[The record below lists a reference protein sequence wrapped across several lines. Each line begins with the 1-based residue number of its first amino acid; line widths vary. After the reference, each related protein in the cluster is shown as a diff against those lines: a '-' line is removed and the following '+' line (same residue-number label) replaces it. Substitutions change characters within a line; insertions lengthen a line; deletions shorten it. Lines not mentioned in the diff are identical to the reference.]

1 VKVLVNALSRLVG
14 SYPLPVLIV
23 VLAISGVFFGFASQV
38 EIVDGNEGFAPDAEE
53 LLADDRIGD
62 LFGDG
67 SSASVLQ
74 VVIDSDSGDVVTAN
88 GLAAVE
94 AIREVIALSDLAPL
108 IIETPDQ
115 PGIVSYLMPVQQ
127 AVGEG
132 GASPPQSDQDL
143 KQLYTSALAD
153 LPADVGGIAQ
163 QLLSGDRDIDAAT
176 AAKGLLLVF
185 LDAPG
190 FDEKVEEE
198 GFFPTR
204 DFDDFTDLEG
214 EVAEA
219 IRQVALPAGFTAE
232 PFSIELIFGQGDEF
246 QEEIGR
252 LFGMAFMIIV
262 VILLFVYWVKPQR
275 GVSWVPGARR
285 TGADMLLTMAAIVLA
300 IFWMNGIGAILGP
313 KYLDIID
320 DFGPMNQIIPI
331 LLIGLGVDYAIH
343 LTTRYREEVGH
354 AGDVTSG
361 MLTSIHTVGI
371 ALILATITTAVGFL
385 TNLVSPIPALKDF
398 GILAAVGILSSFVI
412 MLTFVAS
419 FRILM
424 DSRAEAKGVLPVH
437 ALGTTKE
444 RLLPQLIGRLSVL
457 AERFAWQT
465 VSVAVLVGVIGF
477 VGVLQ
482 LKVEFSVTDF
492 VPRPNPLLP
501 TFDTLIEDFGGG
513 FGETTQVL
521 VEGEVATP
529 QAHNALVEATGNL
542 RTTENVLQFGD
553 DPAVESPLS
562 LIATLTDEQG
572 DRFSPEV
579 SAAAQATGL
588 GDDLTVAGG
597 ADVGTLYDSLFV
609 AVPEEAARVLSR
621 AGDGSFRA
629 SLSTITTQGG
639 ESGAAQLNTD
649 VRAAFA
655 PVTATG
661 LSAVP
666 TSDEI
671 INNVVIT
678 SLSDSQ
684 LSSLVITV
692 LAAAGLL
699 MLNFFVEAR
708 RPGLGLITIFPVALV
723 MLWAF
728 GLMPVLGLAF
738 GPVTATVSALA
749 IGIGVPYMIHITH
762 RFQEDRTRFATPE
775 EAIKSTT
782 TNTGGALAG
791 SAFTTVAGFGIL
803 MTASLVPFQ
812 QLGLVTAYTIAMALV
827 GAVVVL
833 PSMLVLWDRWH
844 RRRGEDPIDSGALAR
859 ALEVA
864 GRESE
869 EGAAA
874 L

>member
-1 VKVLVNALSRLVG
+1 MKRLVNGLSRLV
-14 SYPLPVLIV
+14 SKNPLGTLIGV
-23 VLAISGVFFGFASQV
+23 ILISAVMFSFCAQV

-74 VVIDSDSGDVVTAN
+74 VVVASESGNVLTTGGLEAVTAIQ
-88 GLAAVE
+88 GTVE
-94 AIREVIALSDLAPL
+94 QSDLAPL

-115 PGIVSYLMPVQQ
+115 PGIVSFLLPVQQ
-127 AVGEG
+127 AVERGQ
-132 GASPPQSDQDL
+132 APSPQSDQEL
-143 KQLYTSALAD
+143 KGVYTSALSD

-163 QLLSGDRDIDAAT
+163 QLLSGDRNVAAAT
-176 AAKGLLLVF
+176 ASKGLLLVF

-190 FDEKVEEE
+190 FDETFDEE
-198 GFFPTR
+198 GSFPR
-204 DFDDFTDLEG
+204 EDFDDFTLLEG
-214 EVAEA
+214 QVAEA
-219 IRQVALPAGFTAE
+219 IRTTSLPAGFTAE
-232 PFSIELIFGQGDEF
+232 PFSIELIFGTGDEF
-246 QEEIGR
+246 ETEVQS
-252 LFGMAFMIIV
+252 LFGLAFMIIAG
-262 VILLFVYWVKPQR
+262 ILLFVYWVKPQR
-275 GVSWVPGARR
+275 NRPRGPGARR
-285 TGADMLLTMAAIVLA
+285 TAADMGLTMGAIVLA
-300 IFWMNGIGAILGP
+300 IIWMNGIGVILGP
-313 KYLDIID
+313 KYLDLID
-320 DFGPMNQIIPI
+320 HFGPMNQIIPI

-354 AGDVTSG
+354 AEHVTG
-361 MLTSIHTVGI
+361 AMLTSIHTVGI

-412 MLTFVAS
+412 MMTFVAS

-424 DSRAEAKGVLPVH
+424 DRRAEAKGVLPVE
-437 ALGTTKE
+437 ALGTT
-444 RLLPQLIGRLSVL
+444 RDRILPRIIGRLSVL
-457 AERFAWQT
+457 AERFAVQT
-465 VSVAVLVGVIGF
+465 VAVSVIVGVVAF
-477 VGVLQ
+477 FGVLQ
-482 LKVEFSVTDF
+482 LKVEFSITDF

-501 TFDTLIEDFGGG
+501 TFETLIDEFSGG

-529 QAHNALVEATGNL
+529 TAHNALVAATGNL
-542 RTTENVLQFGD
+542 RDTENVLLFGD
-553 DPAVESPLS
+553 QPAVDSPLS
-562 LIATLTDEQG
+562 LLGSLTEADG

-579 SAAAQATGL
+579 AAAASAAGL
-588 GDDLTVAGG
+588 GEDLTVAAG
-597 ADVGTLYDSLFV
+597 ADVSGLYGALFT
-609 AVPEEAARVLSR
+609 AAPDEASRVLAR
-621 AGDGSFRA
+621 AGDGSFVA

-639 ESGAAQLNTD
+639 EAGASGLNID
-649 VRAAFA
+649 VRTAFA
-655 PVTATG
+655 PVAALELT
-661 LSAVP
+661 AVP

-678 SLSDSQ
+678 SLSESQ

-692 LAAAGLL
+692 LAVAGLL
-699 MLNFFVEAR
+699 MINFYVEAR

-749 IGIGVPYMIHITH
+749 VGIGVPYMIHITH
-762 RFQEDRTRFATPE
+762 RYQEDRTRFATPE

-803 MTASLVPFQ
+803 MTASLVPLQ

-844 RRRGEDPIDSGALAR
+844 RKRGEDPIDSAALAH
-859 ALEVA
+859 ALE
-864 GRESE
+864 GE
-869 EGAAA
+869 AASQDA
-874 L
+874 RLS